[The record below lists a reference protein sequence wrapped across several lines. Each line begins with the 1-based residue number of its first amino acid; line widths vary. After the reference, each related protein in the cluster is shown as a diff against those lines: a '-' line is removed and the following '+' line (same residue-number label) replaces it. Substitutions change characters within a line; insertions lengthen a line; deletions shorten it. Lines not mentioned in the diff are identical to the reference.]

1 MKSTPSKE
9 RKKYYRL
16 WMPILGAAVVGIIVL
31 VLVLVLVLVSSSM
44 QQQVGP
50 APSIRPAASPN
61 SLAQDSIALFVNS
74 FEKVVNEA
82 HNLTQSYQHEAGKWK
97 THQYDNKTMISIT
110 NNYLLKYENLVN
122 ESKALHPPKQ
132 YQNATDLYTKSLE
145 SELQSYTH
153 FRNYLST
160 NNTAENE
167 LSTRL
172 LSDAFRYEVN
182 SFKELK
188 SSGLFA
194 IVP

>member
-1 MKSTPSKE
+1 MDAN
-9 RKKYYRL
+9 
-16 WMPILGAAVVGIIVL
+16 LGAAVVGII
-31 VLVLVLVLVSSSM
+31 VLVLVLVSSSM

-50 APSIRPAASPN
+50 APSIRPTASPN
-61 SLAQDSIALFVNS
+61 SIAQDSTASFVNS
-74 FEKVVNEA
+74 FEKIVSEA

-97 THQYDNKTMISIT
+97 THQYDNMTMISIT

-122 ESKALHPPKQ
+122 ESKALQPPKL

-145 SELQSYTH
+145 SELQSYMH

-160 NNTAENE
+160 NNTPENE

-172 LSDAFRYEVN
+172 LSDAFRYEVD

-188 SSGLFA
+188 SSGLFT

>member
-1 MKSTPSKE
+1 MLNMKYRPTHKE

-16 WMPILGAAVVGIIVL
+16 WMPILGAAVVGIVVL
-31 VLVLVLVLVSSSM
+31 VLVLASSSM

-50 APSIRPAASPN
+50 QPPIQPAPN
-61 SLAQDSIALFVNS
+61 SLAQDSTTSFVNS
-74 FEKVVNEA
+74 FEKVVNES
-82 HNLTQSYQHEAGKWK
+82 HNLTQSYQAEAGKWK

-110 NNYLLKYENLVN
+110 NNYLPKYETLVN
-122 ESKALHPPKQ
+122 ESKALQPPKQ
-132 YQNATDLYTKSLE
+132 YQNATELYAKSLE
-145 SELQSYTH
+145 SELQSYNH

-160 NNTAENE
+160 NNAAENE

-172 LSDAFRYEVN
+172 LSNAFRYEVD

-188 SSGLFA
+188 SSGLFK

>member
-1 MKSTPSKE
+1 MLNMKSTPSKE
-9 RKKYYRL
+9 REKYYRL
-16 WMPILGAAVVGIIVL
+16 WMPILGAAVVGIVVL
-31 VLVLVLVLVSSSM
+31 VLISSSM

-50 APSIRPAASPN
+50 PPSIQPAPN
-61 SLAQDSIALFVNS
+61 SLAQDSTTSFVNS
-74 FEKVVNEA
+74 FEKVVNES

-122 ESKALHPPKQ
+122 ESKALQPPKQ
-132 YQNATDLYTKSLE
+132 YQNATELYTKSLE

-160 NNTAENE
+160 NNAAENQ
-167 LSTRL
+167 LSTKL
-172 LSDAFRYEVN
+172 LSDAFRYEVD

-188 SSGLFA
+188 SSGLFT

>member
-1 MKSTPSKE
+1 MLNMKYRPARKE

-31 VLVLVLVLVSSSM
+31 VLASSSM
-44 QQQVGP
+44 QQQLGLPPSIQP
-50 APSIRPAASPN
+50 APPN
-61 SLAQDSIALFVNS
+61 SLAQDSTSSFVNS
-74 FEKVVNEA
+74 FEKVVNKS

-122 ESKALHPPKQ
+122 ESKALQPPKQ
-132 YQNATDLYTKSLE
+132 YQNATELYTKSLE

-172 LSDAFRYEVN
+172 LSDAFRYEVD

-188 SSGLFA
+188 SSGLFT

>member
-1 MKSTPSKE
+1 MLNMKSTPSKE

-31 VLVLVLVLVSSSM
+31 VLASSSM

-50 APSIRPAASPN
+50 PPAIRPAAPPN
-61 SLAQDSIALFVNS
+61 SLAQDSTASFVNS
-74 FEKVVNEA
+74 FEKVVNES

-97 THQYDNKTMISIT
+97 TRQYDNKTMISIT

-122 ESKALHPPKQ
+122 ESKALQPPKQ
-132 YQNATDLYTKSLE
+132 FQNATDLYTKSLE

-160 NNTAENE
+160 NNSAENE

-172 LSDAFRYEVN
+172 LSDAFRYEVD

-188 SSGLFA
+188 PSGLFA

>member
-1 MKSTPSKE
+1 MLNMKSTPSKE

-31 VLVLVLVLVSSSM
+31 VLVSSSM
-44 QQQVGP
+44 QRVGP
-50 APSIRPAASPN
+50 APSIRPAASPS
-61 SLAQDSIALFVNS
+61 SLAQDITASFVNS

-122 ESKALHPPKQ
+122 ESKALQPPKQ

-172 LSDAFRYEVN
+172 LSDAFRYEVD

-188 SSGLFA
+188 PSGLFT

>member
-1 MKSTPSKE
+1 MLNMKSTPSKE

-31 VLVLVLVLVSSSM
+31 VLVLVSSSM
-44 QQQVGP
+44 QRVGP
-50 APSIRPAASPN
+50 APSIRSAASPS
-61 SLAQDSIALFVNS
+61 SLAQDITASFVNS
-74 FEKVVNEA
+74 FEKVINEA

-122 ESKALHPPKQ
+122 ESKALQPPKQ

-160 NNTAENE
+160 NNSAENE